1 MRKLTSLITAG
12 AVGAM
17 SLLSFSALA
26 ASTVLVNATPMDNA
40 AATNPLA
47 NGTVTPQ
54 SANAPITVPLS
65 VSCTVGNGAAINSA
79 LATAQTPQQ
88 AARLF
93 AKLVSPA
100 IGQAV
105 ANAVQQLLVQ
115 TEANQPTVN
124 PPTVS
129 LIQGWQDLVAQDG
142 LSLTLNWP
150 SPGLATAGN
159 LPVTIL
165 QAGPAVSGA
174 FLRVS
179 VNGTF

>member
-1 MRKLTSLITAG
+1 MTAG
-12 AVGAM
+12 IVGAPL
-17 SLLSFSALA
+17 LLSFSAHA
-26 ASTVLVNATPMDNA
+26 ANTVMVNALMDNGS
-40 AATNPLA
+40 ATSPLA

-54 SANAPITVPLS
+54 SVNAPITVPLS
-65 VSCTVGNGAAINSA
+65 VTCTVGNGAAINTA
-79 LATAQTPQQ
+79 LAAAQTPQQ

-93 AKLVSPA
+93 AKLISPA

-105 ANAVQQLLVQ
+105 ANAVQQVLVQ
-115 TEANQPTVN
+115 TGQNQSTVN
-124 PPTVS
+124 PPTATAP
-129 LIQGWQDLVAQDG
+129 IQGWQDLVAQNG
-142 LSLTLNWP
+142 LWMTLNWP

-165 QAGPAVSGA
+165 QAGQAPTVSGA